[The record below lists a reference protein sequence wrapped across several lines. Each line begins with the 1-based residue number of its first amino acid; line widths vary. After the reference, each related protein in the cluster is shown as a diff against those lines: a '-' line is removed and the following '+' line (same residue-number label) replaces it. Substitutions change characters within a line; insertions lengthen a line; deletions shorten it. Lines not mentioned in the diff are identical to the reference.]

1 MSTKESTKDQERKAL
16 EQIAKIIE
24 SVGGK
29 DSYIGI
35 AFAGCIE
42 MAQSNIDN
50 DFADSYSDIVA
61 NREKKLESAAQKL
74 NDKSAECI
82 ALKKRAEEAERL
94 YNVTQ
99 KTSDSWCAKYNEAKE
114 CATKNWNQF
123 RVMEDKAEALEL
135 EIIKLKA
142 KLYDMMTAQ
151 QEGKS

>member
-61 NREKKLESAAQKL
+61 NREKKLEL
-74 NDKSAECI
+74 I
-82 ALKKRAEEAERL
+82 
-94 YNVTQ
+94 
-99 KTSDSWCAKYNEAKE
+99 
-114 CATKNWNQF
+114 
-123 RVMEDKAEALEL
+123 
-135 EIIKLKA
+135 
-142 KLYDMMTAQ
+142 
-151 QEGKS
+151 